1 MEKKYITEY
10 HTACHPVPL
19 VFVPNMGLI
28 YFKGE
33 SKGHQVHSGFFKHTV
48 HTLDYMLKKGGDF
61 EVVPLPLPQNGIYI
75 RLKNASGSVA
85 CSVTVW
91 EVEWT
96 GWWKSFVKM
105 QRRLK
110 YVLWSHHRP
119 SLKLIRAFQ
128 ETDRAETIPSEIM
141 SKIIYAYFEPVTM
154 TMVTECDNGHRVPVR
169 IIETNSF
176 KSQELCRGILTSTFP
191 VEITG
196 AFV

>member
-33 SKGHQVHSGFFKHTV
+33 SKGHQVHSGFFNHTV

-91 EVEWT
+91 EMEWT
-96 GWWKSFVKM
+96 EWWESFIKM

-110 YVLWSHHRP
+110 YVLWSHHGP

-141 SKIIYAYFEPVTM
+141 SKIIHAYFAPQSSRIWPKH
-154 TMVTECDNGHRVPVR
+154 GHRVPVR
-169 IIETNSF
+169 IVEANSF
-176 KSQELCRGILTSTFP
+176 KIQKLNLSI
-191 VEITG
+191 
-196 AFV
+196 